1 MLRDGAPYCANL
13 FYAFEPPFSLIVASS
28 AQSEH
33 IKAALCSPIAGTIAS
48 DTGAIRNIR
57 GIQFTGTLT
66 KASAEQ
72 RGLYLAH
79 FPIAR
84 AIEGDFWN
92 LTIAWAKITDNAF
105 LGLGRKLCIDV
116 RCRCE
121 KQNEYGMQ

>member
-1 MLRDGAPYCANL
+1 MLRNGAPYCANL
-13 FYAFEPPFSLIVASS
+13 FYAFAPPFSLIVASS

-33 IKAALCSPIAGTIAS
+33 IKAALLCSQIAGTIAS
-48 DTGAIRNIR
+48 DTSTIGNIR

-66 KASAEQ
+66 KANTAE

-84 AIEGDFWN
+84 TIESEFWK

-105 LGLGRKLCIDV
+105 LGLGKKMAFDTHC
-116 RCRCE
+116 CG
-121 KQNEYGMQ
+121 K